1 MLNGRISELS
11 ITGYPKYISGIRPDT
26 YRIGYKK
33 GRHFI
38 RPAGYPVQED
48 KKGQHDFETE
58 T

>member
-48 KKGQHDFETE
+48 KKGQHDCG
-58 T
+58 